1 MFAATIQLHG
11 GSPICWCVPRPASEG
26 VKIQAITKTVAAA
39 SAENPELRRTPR
51 EARCGI
57 ATLHPAEAQS
67 GVTGGGAEDPDAL
80 TILTGYRARVGEATK
95 SIKINLA
102 GIKNPPFDRPE
113 SDQGSRDR

>member
-26 VKIQAITKTVAAA
+26 VKIHAINKTVAAA

-67 GVTGGGAEDPDAL
+67 GATGGGDEDPDAL
-80 TILTGYRARVGEATK
+80 TILTGYRARVDEATK
-95 SIKINLA
+95 SIEI
-102 GIKNPPFDRPE
+102 NPPDITNRLFPQPE
-113 SDQGSRDR
+113 SDPRSRDR